1 MSLIGYALR
10 TAKTY
15 YNLKTYNH
23 ALRVAEYVSDNDTI
37 PNDKMDLCISLAIM
51 HDLVEDTCYSQY
63 NIIPIELSKGLKN
76 ITKQIDIKYIDYIK
90 NIVANRKECP
100 EAYWVKLADIKDHLC
115 QKETLTEKLKEKY
128 LEALRYLL

>member
-76 ITKQIDIKYIDYIK
+76 ITKQIDVKYIDYIK

>member
-10 TAKTY
+10 MAKKY

-23 ALRVAEYVSDNDTI
+23 ALRVAGYVADNDII
-37 PNDKMDLCISLAIM
+37 PDDKMDLCISLAIM
-51 HDLVEDTCYSQY
+51 HDLVEDTCYSEF
-63 NIIPIELSKGLKN
+63 NIIPIELSKGLEN
-76 ITKQIDIKYIDYIK
+76 ITKQINVNYIDYIK

-115 QKETLTEKLKEKY
+115 LKDTLTEKLKEKY

>member
-63 NIIPIELSKGLKN
+63 NITPIDLSKGLKN
-76 ITKQIDIKYIDYIK
+76 ITKQIDVKYIDYIK